1 MYGHEFLLVFDDR
14 LRPILFQ
21 NYFSGRDPLFYI
33 GINNRYSTVT
43 KFLYQTDNRGM
54 KNGSIQGWA
63 N

>member
-33 GINNRYSTVT
+33 AIKVLNGHQ
-43 KFLYQTDNRGM
+43 FLY
-54 KNGSIQGWA
+54 
-63 N
+63 